1 MTLAM
6 LYQTKSMVRRSRE
19 SRALPSLLL
28 LSLAGPTKVTD
39 RRPKTKM
46 RMDAKGTSERLEALR
61 IRLLGG
67 FEVSVGAR
75 TIQEGDWCLRKAAN
89 LIKLL
94 ALASGNRLHREQL
107 MYTLWPNL
115 GLSAASNNLRQTVLS
130 ARRIPWGNHLLG

>member
-1 MTLAM
+1 MHNP
-6 LYQTKSMVRRSRE
+6 SRE
-19 SRALPSLLL
+19 TGR
-28 LSLAGPTKVTD
+28 KV
-39 RRPKTKM
+39 
-46 RMDAKGTSERLEALR
+46 EALR

-107 MYTLWPNL
+107 MYTLWPNF
-115 GLSAASNNLRQTVLS
+115 GLSAASNNLRQTVHA